1 MMNAKDVIVALDF
14 KNKEEALTFLRNF
27 KESIYVKI
35 GMELFYSAGPDI
47 VREIKE
53 MGHKIFLD
61 LKFHDIPNTVA
72 GATRS
77 CLSLGV
83 DMLNL
88 HASGGSKMME
98 AAMEEAKKA
107 DKMPLLIAVTVL
119 TSMNEKTMKEEL
131 HVETSIEDTVLNYA
145 RLSKNSGLKG
155 IVCSALEVERVRK
168 EMGEDFVT
176 VTPGIRPLDSSA
188 GDQSRVVTP
197 ERARELGSHYIV
209 VGRPITKAQNPREAY
224 EKIRNEF
231 LGGLER

>member
-14 KNKEEALTFLRNF
+14 KNKEEALTFLKNF
-27 KESIYVKI
+27 EEGIYVKI

>member
-14 KNKEEALTFLRNF
+14 KNKEEALTFLKNF
-27 KESIYVKI
+27 EEGIYVKI

-98 AAMEEAKKA
+98 AVMEEAKKA

-131 HVETSIEDTVLNYA
+131 HVETSIEDTVLNFA
-145 RLSKNSGLKG
+145 KLSKSSGLKG
-155 IVCSALEVERVRK
+155 IVCSALEVERVWK

-209 VGRPITKAQNPREAY
+209 VGRPITMAQNPREAY

>member
-27 KESIYVKI
+27 EEGIYVKI

-47 VREIKE
+47 VREIKG

-98 AAMEEAKKA
+98 AAMDEARKA
-107 DKMPLLIAVTVL
+107 DKMPLVIAVTVL
-119 TSMNEKTMKEEL
+119 TSIDEKTMKEEL
-131 HVETSIEDTVLNYA
+131 HVETGIEDVVAGYA
-145 RLSKNSGLKG
+145 RLAKNSGLQG
-155 IVCSALEVERVRK
+155 IVCSALEVERVRE

-176 VTPGIRPLDSSA
+176 VTPGIRPLDSSV

-224 EKIRNEF
+224 EKIKNEF
-231 LGGLER
+231 LGGSER